1 MTPKKTLFLQA
12 ETDLIKAIDVDDS
25 VGRSVPINMN
35 FVEEGFLIK
44 DTGYI
49 PFGVTPSIEA
59 HSLFYY
65 KKKSGVAFLIQ
76 IVGTKIQQYS
86 MVDKQW
92 YDILGAPVFTAGAY
106 MGYKVYNDILYL
118 SNAVDSLYSFN
129 GTTFTE
135 FATAPKGNILEVYL
149 DRLFITGVILEPL
162 SLYYSDI
169 ALPTTFQV
177 TSVLKP
183 LGTDSIVSL
192 VNYYGFLLIFKTSS
206 IWKMSFQEVAT
217 VLVPVL
223 EIQSANYGACSRKAA
238 CWVENDI
245 WFFTGTEVRSIGYKN
260 QQIGVLG
267 VNSSILSNSIKQTL
281 SSIPVA
287 NYGKITTFYENR
299 RYYLAIPLITTT
311 NDTVFVCHTLYEN
324 SWTKYSSRDKA
335 RLGDSVIVDS
345 VIYTANQSS
354 PYGIIKW
361 NITSADINN
370 QNSYFVTES

>member
-1 MTPKKTLFLQA
+1 
-12 ETDLIKAIDVDDS
+12 
-25 VGRSVPINMN
+25 
-35 FVEEGFLIK
+35 
-44 DTGYI
+44 
-49 PFGVTPSIEA
+49 
-59 HSLFYY
+59 
-65 KKKSGVAFLIQ
+65 
-76 IVGTKIQQYS
+76 

-92 YDILGAPVFTAGAY
+92 YDILWAPVFTAGAY

>member
-1 MTPKKTLFLQA
+1 
-12 ETDLIKAIDVDDS
+12 
-25 VGRSVPINMN
+25 
-35 FVEEGFLIK
+35 
-44 DTGYI
+44 
-49 PFGVTPSIEA
+49 
-59 HSLFYY
+59 
-65 KKKSGVAFLIQ
+65 
-76 IVGTKIQQYS
+76 
-86 MVDKQW
+86 
-92 YDILGAPVFTAGAY
+92 
-106 MGYKVYNDILYL
+106 
-118 SNAVDSLYSFN
+118 
-129 GTTFTE
+129 
-135 FATAPKGNILEVYL
+135 
-149 DRLFITGVILEPL
+149 
-162 SLYYSDI
+162 
-169 ALPTTFQV
+169 
-177 TSVLKP
+177 
-183 LGTDSIVSL
+183 
-192 VNYYGFLLIFKTSS
+192 
-206 IWKMSFQEVAT
+206 MSFQEVAT